1 MSSDPQLRTISF
13 DDQDAIRAAIR
24 NHESFEVGGCHDRID
39 DAELIVER
47 AIGGEGM
54 TSRVF
59 TQGRTVA
66 LAAGLVV
73 PPAGAAVA
81 VGLAAHNL
89 ATLNPDY
96 EVMKRP
102 LDKALRLTYVK
113 DDPSLGERIKTAAT
127 TVGEGVST
135 ATSKAASA
143 ASEVSGRAASAWE
156 HHAPSKESVKT
167 AATKTVAAASDTVG
181 GLAAKVRKTSPWA
194 LVGGTIVGVG
204 AIVAAPVVGSAA
216 MLNALTERAKATG
229 FREGQELAAADVAA
243 KLQAL
248 QDHLVLA
255 SERYKDQSKAN
266 QFTICLIAV
275 GAAIAACDGHIHE
288 DEANHLSEFV
298 LGASAQAA
306 PPVIQEAIQR
316 LMEQPPTFES
326 AMLYVEMLDRGT
338 WPVIDDILAIVSQ
351 ADGNVS
357 PAEQAFLDQW
367 AEYKAARMQG
377 ETV

>member
-24 NHESFEVGGCHDRID
+24 NHESFEVGECHDRMD
-39 DAELIVER
+39 DAVLFVER

-59 TQGRTVA
+59 TKGRTVA

-73 PPAGAAVA
+73 PPAAAAMA

-113 DDPSLGERIKTAAT
+113 DDPSLGERIKKAAT

-143 ASEVSGRAASAWE
+143 ASEVSGMAASAWDK
-156 HHAPSKESVKT
+156 HAPSKESVE
-167 AATKTVAAASDTVG
+167 AAAAKTVAAASDAVG
-181 GLAAKVRKTSPWA
+181 DLAAKVRNTSPWA
-194 LVGGTIVGVG
+194 LVGGTIAGVG

-216 MLNALTERAKATG
+216 MLNALTERAKANG

-243 KLQAL
+243 KLQVL
-248 QDHLVLA
+248 QEHLVLA

-275 GAAIAACDGHIHE
+275 GAAMAACDGHIHE
-288 DEANHLSEFV
+288 YEANHLSEFV
-298 LGASAQAA
+298 LGASAQAV

-326 AMLYVEMLDRGT
+326 AMQYVEMLDRGT

-351 ADGNVS
+351 ADGSVS